1 MPEVFISS
9 RPCTPA
15 DLMGDDSPSTDAF
28 CDRYRVHRHTRL
40 PPARAYSTDAFDS
53 IANAVVTRLN
63 ALPTSVRQN
72 LGSCV
77 DVLGDAP
84 TRQLAEF
91 HYRHLEQPLMHATGL
106 VGAGATAM
114 GARSD
119 SFRGALAAYQDALVD
134 LYEHRRGQ
142 GQTGF
147 NRPQLEARAR
157 QTYANLDR
165 QFRVEVDR
173 IVPAVDRGKNRG
185 TPLTSADRGITLA
198 RQGGRRR
205 INVQNVVEASRVGR
219 LGQAITHVGRGAV
232 ALDIGL
238 RYRRV
243 RGAYQSDADWLR
255 QASQEMTGFGFAGIA
270 GYGVGKGTVIAAGS
284 GLALLGISVTPVGWV
299 LLLGAG
305 ATAGLAAGWGGDR
318 FGRWLS
324 GSIWSR
330 GRE

>member
-53 IANAVVTRLN
+53 TANAVVTRLN

-198 RQGGRRR
+198 RQVGRRR
-205 INVQNVVEASRVGR
+205 INVQNVVAASRVGR

-243 RGAYQSDADWLR
+243 RGAYQSDADR
-255 QASQEMTGFGFAGIA
+255 SEERR
-270 GYGVGKGTVIAAGS
+270 VGKECR
-284 GLALLGISVTPVGWV
+284 TP
-299 LLLGAG
+299 
-305 ATAGLAAGWGGDR
+305 WGR
-318 FGRWLS
+318 
-324 GSIWSR
+324 
-330 GRE
+330 